1 MPFSDTRL
9 LNVLSHIWFLPNVA
23 SSYAMY
29 NLLQQKQNSFYHDY
43 RINVCAG
50 TKAGIGVDALE
61 PVQKSMG
68 DPLTTKTITLSC
80 GKLTTGVTVK
90 P

>member
-29 NLLQQKQNSFYHDY
+29 NLLQQKQNQAYTEKYKELHDKY
-43 RINVCAG
+43 M
-50 TKAGIGVDALE
+50 K
-61 PVQKSMG
+61 
-68 DPLTTKTITLSC
+68 
-80 GKLTTGVTVK
+80 
-90 P
+90 